1 VLVSE
6 YQRCEDSERLAMAPI
21 RQTNGQC
28 RFNNNAVKSLAA
40 STTDTEDT
48 GEDEGSDCQTHHRN
62 TNFSTIRQSLSMT
75 QKRALKKEMKAEKS
89 IIKASKNQQKHTV
102 SVRRED
108 IESVARAI
116 HGDDFG
122 AISNDGHPLGTDKT
136 IEQVVKRN
144 LGFVSAIQGHR
155 FALLRS
161 LAKERDPA
169 SKNRLSQRSEN
180 DEAELLDVR
189 EHMEDLVVAVLEKL
203 GVHSASPTL
212 AFNAPATN
220 SFGTLGSGKRTKA
233 AIVQKLSAAIAEDIE
248 NHENEQRQ
256 TYQRAAGFWRYA
268 NHEILVRLTE
278 HAKKVNWAT
287 GEKITRKG
295 SDYGQ
300 DGAGDR

>member
-1 VLVSE
+1 MLVSE
-6 YQRCEDSERLAMAPI
+6 YQRCEDSERLAMTPI
-21 RQTNGQC
+21 RQSGGQR
-28 RFNNNAVKSLAA
+28 RFNNGAIKPLGA
-40 STTDTEDT
+40 STTNTEDT
-48 GEDEGSDCQTHHRN
+48 GEDERRDCQTHRRN
-62 TNFSTIRQSLSMT
+62 INFSTIRQPLSIT
-75 QKRALKKEMKAEKS
+75 QKRALKKEIKAEKS
-89 IIKASKNQQKHTV
+89 ISKASKNQQKHTV

-108 IESVARAI
+108 IEAVARAI

-122 AISNDGHPLGTDKT
+122 ATSNDGHPLGTDKT

-144 LGFVSAIQGHR
+144 LGFVSAIQEHR
-155 FALLRS
+155 SALLES
-161 LAKERDPA
+161 LAKERDIT
-169 SKNRLSQRSEN
+169 SKNRQSQRSEN
-180 DEAELLDVR
+180 DEAELLDMR
-189 EHMEDLVVAVLEKL
+189 ERMEDLVVAVLRKI

-220 SFGTLGSGKRTKA
+220 GFGTLGSGKRTKA

-287 GEKITRKG
+287 GEKIVRKDSG
-295 SDYGQ
+295 YGQ

>member
-1 VLVSE
+1 
-6 YQRCEDSERLAMAPI
+6 MTPI
-21 RQTNGQC
+21 RQTNGQR
-28 RFNNNAVKSLAA
+28 RFNNDAVKPLAA

-48 GEDEGSDCQTHHRN
+48 GEDEGSDCQTHGRN
-62 TNFSTIRQSLSMT
+62 INFPTIRQSLSIT
-75 QKRALKKEMKAEKS
+75 QKRALKKEIKAEKS
-89 IIKASKNQQKHTV
+89 ISKASKNQQNHTV

-122 AISNDGHPLGTDKT
+122 AINNDGHPLGTDKT

-144 LGFVSAIQGHR
+144 LVFVSAIQEHR

-161 LAKERDPA
+161 LAKERDLT
-169 SKNRLSQRSEN
+169 SKNRQSQRSEN

-287 GEKITRKG
+287 GEKITRKDSG
-295 SDYGQ
+295 YGQ

>member
-6 YQRCEDSERLAMAPI
+6 YQRCEDSERLAMTPI
-21 RQTNGQC
+21 RQSGGQR
-28 RFNNNAVKSLAA
+28 RFNNGAIKPLSA
-40 STTDTEDT
+40 STTNTEDT
-48 GEDEGSDCQTHHRN
+48 GEDERRDCQTHRRN
-62 TNFSTIRQSLSMT
+62 INFSTIRQPLSIT
-75 QKRALKKEMKAEKS
+75 QKRALKKEIKAEKS
-89 IIKASKNQQKHTV
+89 ISKASKNQQKHTV

-108 IESVARAI
+108 IEAVARAI

-122 AISNDGHPLGTDKT
+122 ATSNDGRPLGTDKT

-144 LGFVSAIQGHR
+144 LGFVSAIQEHR
-155 FALLRS
+155 SALLES
-161 LAKERDPA
+161 LAKERDIT
-169 SKNRLSQRSEN
+169 SKNRQSQRSEN
-180 DEAELLDVR
+180 DEAELLDMR
-189 EHMEDLVVAVLEKL
+189 ERMEDLVVAVLRKI

-220 SFGTLGSGKRTKA
+220 GFGTLGSGKRTKA

-287 GEKITRKG
+287 GEKIVRKDSG
-295 SDYGQ
+295 YGQ

>member
-1 VLVSE
+1 
-6 YQRCEDSERLAMAPI
+6 MTPI
-21 RQTNGQC
+21 RRSNGQR
-28 RFNNNAVKSLAA
+28 RFNNDAVKPFAA
-40 STTDTEDT
+40 STTGAEDT
-48 GEDEGSDCQTHHRN
+48 GEDEGSACQTHRRN

-75 QKRALKKEMKAEKS
+75 QKRALKKEIKAEKS
-89 IIKASKNQQKHTV
+89 ISKASKNQQKHTV
-102 SVRRED
+102 SVRRENVEA
-108 IESVARAI
+108 IARAI

-122 AISNDGHPLGTDKT
+122 AVSNDGHPLGTDKT

-144 LGFVSAIQGHR
+144 LGFVSAIQEHR

-161 LAKERDPA
+161 LAKERDLT
-169 SKNRLSQRSEN
+169 SKNRRLQRSEN

-189 EHMEDLVVAVLEKL
+189 ERIEDLVVAVLEKL

-212 AFNAPATN
+212 AFNAPPTN
-220 SFGTLGSGKRTKA
+220 SFGTLGNGKRTKA

-248 NHENEQRQ
+248 NYENEQRQ

-287 GEKITRKG
+287 GEKITRKDN
-295 SDYGQ
+295 SYGQ
-300 DGAGDR
+300 DGAGGR

>member
-6 YQRCEDSERLAMAPI
+6 YQRCDDSERPAMTPI
-21 RQTNGQC
+21 RQSKGQ
-28 RFNNNAVKSLAA
+28 RGFYNDAVKPLAA
-40 STTDTEDT
+40 SATDTEDR
-48 GEDEGSDCQTHHRN
+48 GEDEGRDCQTHRRN
-62 TNFSTIRQSLSMT
+62 INFPTIRQSLSTT
-75 QKRALKKEMKAEKS
+75 QKRALKKEIKAEKS
-89 IIKASKNQQKHTV
+89 ISKASKNQQKHTV

-108 IESVARAI
+108 IEAVARAI
-116 HGDDFG
+116 HGDGFG
-122 AISNDGHPLGTDKT
+122 AVNNDGHPLDTDKT

-144 LGFVSAIQGHR
+144 LGFVSAIQEHR
-155 FALLRS
+155 SALLRS
-161 LAKERDPA
+161 LAKERDLT
-169 SKNRLSQRSEN
+169 SKNRQLQRSEN
-180 DEAELLDVR
+180 ESRLPDVR

-203 GVHSASPTL
+203 GVHSESPTL

-220 SFGTLGSGKRTKA
+220 SFGTLGSGKRTKT

-287 GEKITRKG
+287 GEKITRKDSG
-295 SDYGQ
+295 CGQ
-300 DGAGDR
+300 NGAGDW